1 MNEITGIN
9 ELNEII
15 YLNKNKIIM
24 LYFGALWCGP
34 CKKLKSKL
42 SDLEELRDMKD
53 LFTCYLDVDNED
65 NKEIFEIYDVENL
78 PTLFFINLN
87 DKNEIEILNKIIGY
101 DWCGIRF
108 TYDKIKNK
116 LL

>member
-1 MNEITGIN
+1 MNEIIGISQ
-9 ELNEII
+9 LNEII

-34 CKKLKSKL
+34 CKNLKSKL
-42 SDLEELRDMKD
+42 SDEHELIEMKD
-53 LFTCYLDVDNED
+53 LFTCYLDIDNQD
-65 NKEIFEIYDVENL
+65 NQEIFDIYDVKNL

-87 DKNEIEILNKIIGY
+87 EKNEIEILNKIIGY
-101 DWCGIRF
+101 DWMGIRF

>member
-1 MNEITGIN
+1 MNEISGIKQ
-9 ELNEII
+9 LNETI
-15 YLNKNKIIM
+15 YLNKDKVIM

-34 CKKLKSKL
+34 CKKLKNKL
-42 SDLEELRDMKD
+42 SDPEEVSEMKD

-65 NKEIFEIYDVENL
+65 NKEIFEMYDVENL

-101 DWCGIRF
+101 DWSGIRF
-108 TYDKIKNK
+108 TYDKVKNK
-116 LL
+116 VL

>member
-1 MNEITGIN
+1 
-9 ELNEII
+9 
-15 YLNKNKIIM
+15 
-24 LYFGALWCGP
+24 
-34 CKKLKSKL
+34 
-42 SDLEELRDMKD
+42 MKD

-87 DKNEIEILNKIIGY
+87 DNNEIEILNKIIGY
-101 DWCGIRF
+101 DWSGIRF

-116 LL
+116 VL